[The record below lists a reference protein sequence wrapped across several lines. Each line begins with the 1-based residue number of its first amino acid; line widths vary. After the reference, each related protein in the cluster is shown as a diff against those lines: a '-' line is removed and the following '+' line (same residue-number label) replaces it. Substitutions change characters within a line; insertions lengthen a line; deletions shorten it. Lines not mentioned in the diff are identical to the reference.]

1 MLFRTEFNS
10 SIEEKMFMN
19 PQIHSVTCLFHIA
32 FHPPQCVLHI
42 YVVLFQDIST
52 NMYYGL

>member
-10 SIEEKMFMN
+10 SIEENIFMN